1 MTAQLLVQSEPRRHR
16 GLAERVQ
23 IAEPVGAASSS
34 PDPLLER
41 CAPLEGWGLS
51 TYDACSYRCRYCI
64 TGAQGRSEPRYPVD
78 EVAPRLEAELS
89 SITLP
94 CRIGVGLFCD
104 AYPPVEA
111 ELGVT
116 RQALEVLVDHDV
128 DIRVITKG
136 LTVRRDV
143 DLLVGRPKTGV
154 NVSLSSTRWDLL
166 RHFDGLAPRPE
177 ERLEL
182 LHDLADAGVKVEV
195 ALSPWIPGVT
205 DTVDLIDAVDPSIP
219 IRITPLR
226 VRAPE
231 VVKTAFGR
239 QWDQA
244 EVNEAFEREF
254 RTVGERPNVFWSPTA
269 PIDGSAPHVS
279 VLVSRPDRDL
289 RLWGQRLEDQ
299 PT

>member
-1 MTAQLLVQSEPRRHR
+1 MTTQLLVVSEPRSGGVVEGREPI
-16 GLAERVQ
+16 ASEER
-23 IAEPVGAASSS
+23 ARSS
-34 PDPLLER
+34 PDPMLER
-41 CAPLEGWGLS
+41 CGPLEGWGLS

-64 TGAQGRSEPRYPVD
+64 TGAQGASVPRYPPD
-78 EVAPRLEAELS
+78 LIGTRLQAELEA
-89 SITLP
+89 ITLP
-94 CRIGVGLFCD
+94 CRVGVGLFCD

-116 RQALEVLVDHDV
+116 RRALEVLVDHDV

-143 DLLVGRPKTGV
+143 DLLVGRPKTAV
-154 NVSLSSTRWDLL
+154 NVSLSSTRWDRL
-166 RHFDGLAPRPE
+166 RYFDGLAPRPE
-177 ERLEL
+177 ERLAL
-182 LHDLADAGVKVEV
+182 LHDLADAGVTVEV

-205 DTVDLIDAVDPSIP
+205 DTEDLIDAVDPAIP

-226 VRAPE
+226 VKAPE
-231 VVKTAFGR
+231 VAKTAFGR

-254 RTVGERPNVFWSPTA
+254 RAVGERTNVFWSPVA

-279 VLVSRPDRDL
+279 VLVSRPDRDVRMWGR
-289 RLWGQRLEDQ
+289 RLDD
-299 PT
+299 T